1 MRDEIRSCCLRI
13 IKFLRKFIG
22 FTISHIGLCA
32 LVAAYAVLGAFMF
45 REIEYP
51 EELKFQGHIENDTWT
66 AINELYRFIDSSDV
80 IEEAEVKNKAH
91 QLLKVFEL
99 QLVNAINFEGYDDK
113 DVITPNYQWTFSGA
127 LLFSITVFT
136 TIGYGHICPK
146 TPLGRGMT
154 MLYAMIGIPLMLL
167 CLANIAESLAQVF
180 TFVYFKVCCAYCRW
194 QQNRRRICRSAISF
208 RYHPN
213 APINARRVP
222 PNRYNQRY
230 PGIRRHGS
238 LTRIHGTRMKSTFSD
253 SKSIRSS
260 RSFNNKFDTV
270 SLPGRRNFAAHNVRT
285 TYDINH
291 KLSLRKCTGIAAAS
305 RIRSNEISLRDSSLH
320 SIGESKQKHGFC
332 SLSPRSATERPYVY
346 SKGGIPVRYQN
357 DGKSRG
363 TFVEIKN
370 YVRGTTAGTS
380 NNLHSNVTGHIS
392 VPQLRAKA
400 RLKEEKEK
408 DTSTVTQSRII
419 SNQRS
424 SNSNSKESDSIILPQ
439 ITLND
444 NETNH
449 QRRSSNSTEQTSATA
464 TIKEQEQAEAAEKL
478 NSVASSSQELTQQ
491 RSSTGVII
499 ERLVRR
505 NKTSSVDSSLLKSAG
520 SERSDEMSLRSIRRA
535 GMPYRRE
542 KMPVSVGIITV
553 ILFIAGGAILFAIWE
568 DWNLFDGAY
577 YSFITLSTIG
587 FGDIVP
593 GQSLGEGSQEK
604 LIVCALYLL
613 FGMALIAMCFK
624 LMQDDVVQK
633 ARWLGHKI
641 GILGKQNETS
651 RLGDILTSPILRILE
666 LQSNIA
672 QPRVQAMRENMS
684 ESESEMD
691 DDNLVEEDD
700 EDDDMISEEKMDQDK
715 PTLSSSSSKRDDDES
730 HYLTIR
736 DEKKYQSC
744 QKSSQIDR
752 IS

>member
-641 GILGKQNETS
+641 GIL
-651 RLGDILTSPILRILE
+651 
-666 LQSNIA
+666 
-672 QPRVQAMRENMS
+672 VRENMS

>member
-1 MRDEIRSCCLRI
+1 MIHGRQ
-13 IKFLRKFIG
+13 
-22 FTISHIGLCA
+22 
-32 LVAAYAVLGAFMF
+32 VV
-45 REIEYP
+45 
-51 EELKFQGHIENDTWT
+51 
-66 AINELYRFIDSSDV
+66 NELYRFIDSSDV

>member
-1 MRDEIRSCCLRI
+1 MEMRDEIRSCCLRTI
-13 IKFLRKFIG
+13 RFLRKFFV

-80 IEEAEVKNKAH
+80 IEEAEVKSKAH

-154 MLYAMIGIPLMLL
+154 MLYAMFGIPLMLL

-180 TFVYFKVCCAYCRW
+180 TFVYFKVCCAYCQW
-194 QQNRRRICRSAISF
+194 QRNRRRVCRSAISF

-213 APINARRVP
+213 APINARRVA
-222 PNRYNQRY
+222 PNRYNHRY
-230 PGIRRHGS
+230 AEIRRHGS
-238 LTRIHGTRMKSTFSD
+238 LTRIYGMRTKNTLSD
-253 SKSIRSS
+253 TKSIRSS
-260 RSFNNKFDTV
+260 KSFSNKCDID
-270 SLPGRRNFAAHNVRT
+270 SLIGRKSFIPYNVRT
-285 TYDINH
+285 FHDINYR
-291 KLSLRKCTGIAAAS
+291 LSLRKPTGRVT
-305 RIRSNEISLRDSSLH
+305 RIRSNDASLRSSSLRIT
-320 SIGESKQKHGFC
+320 SNFKQKRGC
-332 SLSPRSATERPYVY
+332 NSLSPRPITERPYVY
-346 SKGGIPVRYQN
+346 SKGGVPARYQN

-363 TFVEIKN
+363 AFVEFKT
-370 YVRGTTAGTS
+370 YADGTVGTS
-380 NNLHSNVTGHIS
+380 TNLHPNVTGHIS

-408 DTSTVTQSRII
+408 NTSTRII
-419 SNQRS
+419 TNQHI
-424 SNSNSKESDSIILPQ
+424 NSVNRKGSDLTLPQ
-439 ITLND
+439 ITLNGNIEEED
-444 NETNH
+444 EINH
-449 QRRSSNSTEQTSATA
+449 QGRTSGGMSGQIIGSA
-464 TIKEQEQAEAAEKL
+464 TIKEEQMER
-478 NSVASSSQELTQQ
+478 ASSSQESMQLQ
-491 RSSTGVII
+491 STGNAVEQISM
-499 ERLVRR
+499 
-505 NKTSSVDSSLLKSAG
+505 NKQPSVDSSFLRSAG
-520 SERSDEMSLRSIRRA
+520 SERSDDMSLRSIKRA
-535 GMPYRRE
+535 VVPYKRE

-553 ILFIAGGAILFAIWE
+553 ILFIFGGAILFAIWE

-613 FGMALIAMCFK
+613 VGMALIAMCFK
-624 LMQDDVVQK
+624 LMQDDVVRK

-641 GILGKQNETS
+641 GILV
-651 RLGDILTSPILRILE
+651 RE
-666 LQSNIA
+666 LSD
-672 QPRVQAMRENMS
+672 
-684 ESESEMD
+684 SESEMD
-691 DDNLVEEDD
+691 DDNLAED
-700 EDDDMISEEKMDQDK
+700 EQDDAIFEGRVDQV
-715 PTLSSSSSKRDDDES
+715 
-730 HYLTIR
+730 
-736 DEKKYQSC
+736 
-744 QKSSQIDR
+744 
-752 IS
+752 

>member
-167 CLANIAESLAQVF
+167 CLANIAESLAQMF

-213 APINARRVP
+213 APINARRVA

-238 LTRIHGTRMKSTFSD
+238 LTRIHATRMKSTFTD
-253 SKSIRSS
+253 TKSIRSS

-270 SLPGRRNFAAHNVRT
+270 SLPGRRNVRT

-291 KLSLRKCTGIAAAS
+291 KLSLRKCTGIAS
-305 RIRSNEISLRDSSLH
+305 RIRSNEISLRNSSLH
-320 SIGESKQKHGFC
+320 SIGESKQKHGFF
-332 SLSPRSATERPYVY
+332 SLSPRSATERSYIY

-357 DGKSRG
+357 DGKSHG
-363 TFVEIKN
+363 AFVEVKS
-370 YVRGTTAGTS
+370 YVRGTAAGTS
-380 NNLHSNVTGHIS
+380 TNLHSNVTGHIS

-408 DTSTVTQSRII
+408 DTSTITQSRMI

-424 SNSNSKESDSIILPQ
+424 NNSNSKESDSITLPQ
-439 ITLND
+439 ITVSDNVE
-444 NETNH
+444 NETIR

-464 TIKEQEQAEAAEKL
+464 TIKEQEYAEAAEKL
-478 NSVASSSQELTQQ
+478 NSAASSSQELTQQ
-491 RSSTGVII
+491 RSTGVII
-499 ERLVRR
+499 ERLMRR
-505 NKTSSVDSSLLKSAG
+505 NKTSSVDSSFLKSAG
-520 SERSDEMSLRSIRRA
+520 SERSDEMSLRSIRRV

-641 GILGKQNETS
+641 GILGKQNEVS

-700 EDDDMISEEKMDQDK
+700 EDDIISEEKMDQDK

-736 DEKKYQSC
+736 DEKKYQG
-744 QKSSQIDR
+744 
-752 IS
+752 

>member
-1 MRDEIRSCCLRI
+1 MRNEIRSYCLRTINFLKKIFGFI
-13 IKFLRKFIG
+13 I
-22 FTISHIGLCA
+22 THIGLCV

-66 AINELYRFIDSSDV
+66 VINELYRFIDSCDV

-91 QLLKVFEL
+91 KLLKVFEL
-99 QLVNAINFEGYDDK
+99 QLVNAVNFEGYDDK

-154 MLYAMIGIPLMLL
+154 MLYAMFGIPLMLL

-194 QQNRRRICRSAISF
+194 QQNRRRVRRSAISF

-222 PNRYNQRY
+222 PSRYNQRY
-230 PGIRRHGS
+230 SGIRRHGS
-238 LTRIHGTRMKSTFSD
+238 LTRMYGTRMKSILSD
-253 SKSIRSS
+253 TKSIHSS
-260 RSFNNKFDTV
+260 RSFNNKFDTT
-270 SLPGRRNFAAHNVRT
+270 SLPGRRNFATYNART
-285 TYDINH
+285 SYDTNH
-291 KLSLRKCTGIAAAS
+291 KLSLRRKTRIASLAN
-305 RIRSNEISLRDSSLH
+305 RIRLNDLSLRDSLLRSD
-320 SIGESKQKHGFC
+320 GEFDQRRGC
-332 SLSPRSATERPYVY
+332 CNLSARLATEHSYIS

-357 DGKSRG
+357 NGKPRG
-363 TFVEIKN
+363 AFVELKTYGGNI
-370 YVRGTTAGTS
+370 AGTS
-380 NNLHSNVTGHIS
+380 TNLPSNVTGYIS

-408 DTSTVTQSRII
+408 DMSTVTPRII
-419 SNQRS
+419 NQRV
-424 SNSNSKESDSIILPQ
+424 SNSNRKESDSIRLPQ
-439 ITLND
+439 ITVND
-444 NETNH
+444 VEEKDETNH
-449 QRRSSNSTEQTSATA
+449 QKRISNNIEQSSIVTA
-464 TIKEQEQAEAAEKL
+464 TIKEEEQAER
-478 NSVASSSQELTQQ
+478 ASSSQESTQQ
-491 RSSTGVII
+491 QSTGIAINCVMNTT
-499 ERLVRR
+499 
-505 NKTSSVDSSLLKSAG
+505 NKPPSFDNSRSFHSVG
-520 SERSDEMSLRSIRRA
+520 SERSDDMSLRSIRRR
-535 GMPYRRE
+535 GIPYKRE
-542 KMPVSVGIITV
+542 KMPLSVGIITV
-553 ILFIAGGAILFAIWE
+553 ILFIAGGAILFAVWE

-633 ARWLGHKI
+633 ARWLGQKI

-651 RLGDILTSPILRILE
+651 RLGDVLTSPILRMLE

-672 QPRVQAMRENMS
+672 RSRVQAMRES
-684 ESESEMD
+684 ISETESEVD
-691 DDNLVEEDD
+691 DDNLIEEDD
-700 EDDDMISEEKMDQDK
+700 KDNIMSEEKTDQDK
-715 PTLSSSSSKRDDDES
+715 AALSSGSSKRDDDE
-730 HYLTIR
+730 LRNLIVR
-736 DEKKYQSC
+736 GEKKYQGY
-744 QKSSQIDR
+744 
-752 IS
+752 

>member
-1 MRDEIRSCCLRI
+1 MRDEIRSCCLRMI
-13 IKFLRKFIG
+13 SFLRKFFI
-22 FTISHIGLCA
+22 FTIAHIGLCA

-51 EELKFQGHIENDTWT
+51 EELKFQGHIENDTWRV
-66 AINELYRFIDSSDV
+66 INELYNFIDSSDV

-99 QLVNAINFEGYDDK
+99 QLVNAVNFEGYDDK

-194 QQNRRRICRSAISF
+194 QKNRRRVYRSAISF

-213 APINARRVP
+213 APVNARRVP
-222 PNRYNQRY
+222 PSHYNQRY
-230 PGIRRHGS
+230 TGIRRHGS
-238 LTRIHGTRMKSTFSD
+238 LTRTHGTRMKTTLSD
-253 SKSIRSS
+253 TKSIRSS
-260 RSFNNKFDTV
+260 RSFNNKFDTI
-270 SLPGRRNFAAHNVRT
+270 SLSGHRNFAAYNFRT
-285 TYDINH
+285 FHDIHH
-291 KLSLRKCTGIAAAS
+291 KRSTGIAG
-305 RIRSNEISLRDSSLH
+305 RIRSNEMSLRDSLLR
-320 SIGESKQKHGFC
+320 IDGESKQKRNC
-332 SLSPRSATERPYVY
+332 YSLSPRPPIERPYLS
-346 SKGGIPVRYQN
+346 SKGGIPIHYQN

-363 TFVEIKN
+363 AIVELKT
-370 YVRGTTAGTS
+370 YAGGTAGTS
-380 NNLHSNVTGHIS
+380 TNLHPNVTGHIS

-408 DTSTVTQSRII
+408 EMSTVTPPRMTI
-419 SNQRS
+419 NQRAN
-424 SNSNSKESDSIILPQ
+424 NSNSKQSDLIILPQ
-439 ITLND
+439 ITIGD
-444 NETNH
+444 NVEEKDGTNH
-449 QRRSSNSTEQTSATA
+449 QRSSENTEQRTVA
-464 TIKEQEQAEAAEKL
+464 TIVKEQEQAER
-478 NSVASSSQELTQQ
+478 ASSSQELTQH
-491 RSSTGVII
+491 RSAGVII
-499 ERLVRR
+499 ERIMST
-505 NKTSSVDSSLLKSAG
+505 NKPLLFNSPFLRSAG

-535 GMPYRRE
+535 GVPYKRE

-553 ILFIAGGAILFAIWE
+553 ILFIAGGAILFAVWE

-624 LMQDDVVQK
+624 LMQDDVVRK
-633 ARWLGHKI
+633 ARWLGQKI
-641 GILGKQNETS
+641 GILGNQNEAS
-651 RLGDILTSPILRILE
+651 RLGEILTSPILRILE

-672 QPRVQAMRENMS
+672 QSRVQAMRESVS
-684 ESESEMD
+684 ESGSEMD
-691 DDNLVEEDD
+691 DDNFVEDD
-700 EDDDMISEEKMDQDK
+700 EDDIMSEEKTDQDK
-715 PTLSSSSSKRDDDES
+715 PTLSSGSSKRDDDELRN
-730 HYLTIR
+730 LTLR
-736 DEKKYQSC
+736 DEKKYQGY
-744 QKSSQIDR
+744 QRSSHMVL
-752 IS
+752 